1 MFRTKKEYFFVY
13 KETKWKGIFLFSLSI
28 QSIMGIEKAY
38 IQTYLTTQNSPY
50 GCWYEKLCWFPVPL
64 PRKYYLVVCLSKNIR
79 KIIILP
85 INSTIMRK
93 NNICNWCII
102 ITPVTALTCV
112 MINKVIVTMID
123 GNPNIPHK
131 RTACRRIFNLTG
143 SLDSEEFLS
152 AMSGL
157 FISSNWRLVTP
168 VITHV
173 LVYTRHSLYF
183 RNYRAYWGK
192 QNIIYMEL
200 FEMGRQTILRICI
213 D

>member
-1 MFRTKKEYFFVY
+1 MWIDKV
-13 KETKWKGIFLFSLSI
+13 
-28 QSIMGIEKAY
+28 Y
-38 IQTYLTTQNSPY
+38 IQTYRTTQNSPY
-50 GCWYEKLCWFPVPL
+50 GCWYEGLYWFPVPL
-64 PRKYYLVVCLSKNIR
+64 LRKYFLVVCLSEIFVKLLYCQSIR
-79 KIIILP
+79 PSCVKP
-85 INSTIMRK
+85 
-93 NNICNWCII
+93 ICNWCII
-102 ITPVTALTCV
+102 ITLVTALTCV

-168 VITHV
+168 VLTHV

-200 FEMGRQTILRICI
+200 FEMGRQT
-213 D
+213 

>member
-1 MFRTKKEYFFVY
+1 MRNCVGFRYRCRESIIWWCVCLKIFVKLLY
-13 KETKWKGIFLFSLSI
+13 CQSI
-28 QSIMGIEKAY
+28 Q
-38 IQTYLTTQNSPY
+38 
-50 GCWYEKLCWFPVPL
+50 
-64 PRKYYLVVCLSKNIR
+64 LSCV
-79 KIIILP
+79 
-85 INSTIMRK
+85 MY
-93 NNICNWCII
+93 NWCII
-102 ITPVTALTCV
+102 ITLVTALTCV

-157 FISSNWRLVTP
+157 FMSSNWRLVTP

-173 LVYTRHSLYF
+173 LVYTRHILYF

-192 QNIIYMEL
+192 QNIIYLEL
-200 FEMGRQTILRICI
+200 FEMYRLGICHL
-213 D
+213 

>member
-1 MFRTKKEYFFVY
+1 MWIDKV
-13 KETKWKGIFLFSLSI
+13 
-28 QSIMGIEKAY
+28 Y

-50 GCWYEKLCWFPVPL
+50 GCWYERLYWFPVPL
-64 PRKYYLVVCLSKNIR
+64 PRKYFLVVCLSENIR

-85 INSTIMRK
+85 IISTK
-93 NNICNWCII
+93 NICNWCSII
-102 ITPVTALTCV
+102 NLLTALTCV

-157 FISSNWRLVTP
+157 FISSNWRLVSPAT
-168 VITHV
+168 THV
-173 LVYTRHSLYF
+173 IVYNRHSLYF
-183 RNYRAYWGK
+183 RHYIDQEYVIHNLF
-192 QNIIYMEL
+192 NILWCENMIGITLHEL
-200 FEMGRQTILRICI
+200 
-213 D
+213 

>member
-1 MFRTKKEYFFVY
+1 MWIDKV
-13 KETKWKGIFLFSLSI
+13 
-28 QSIMGIEKAY
+28 Y
-38 IQTYLTTQNSPY
+38 IQTYRTTQNSPY
-50 GCWYEKLCWFPVPL
+50 GCWYEGLYWFPVPL
-64 PRKYYLVVCLSKNIR
+64 LRKYFLVVCLSEIFVKLLYCQSIR
-79 KIIILP
+79 PSCVK
-85 INSTIMRK
+85 
-93 NNICNWCII
+93 ICNWCII
-102 ITPVTALTCV
+102 ITLVTALTCV

-173 LVYTRHSLYF
+173 FFYTRHSLYF
-183 RNYRAYWGK
+183 RHYFVSVSIRNMSFITFSTSSDVKIW
-192 QNIIYMEL
+192 L
-200 FEMGRQTILRICI
+200 V
-213 D
+213 

>member
-1 MFRTKKEYFFVY
+1 MWIVKV
-13 KETKWKGIFLFSLSI
+13 
-28 QSIMGIEKAY
+28 Y
-38 IQTYLTTQNSPY
+38 IQTYLTRQNSPY

-64 PRKYYLVVCLSKNIR
+64 PRKYYLVVCLSENIR

-85 INSTIMRK
+85 INSTIMK
-93 NNICNWCII
+93 YHTNIIDVSLSILWDW
-102 ITPVTALTCV
+102 LTCV

-192 QNIIYMEL
+192 QNIIYMEFIDLEYVIYNL
-200 FEMGRQTILRICI
+200 FNILWCENMICI
-213 D
+213 TVHES

>member
-1 MFRTKKEYFFVY
+1 MKRYIPIFFII
-13 KETKWKGIFLFSLSI
+13 KISI
-28 QSIMGIEKAY
+28 QSIMWIDKVY

-64 PRKYYLVVCLSKNIR
+64 PRKYHLVVCLSENIR

-93 NNICNWCII
+93 NLTNNICNWCII

-192 QNIIYMEL
+192 QNTIYMEF
-200 FEMGRQTILRICI
+200 FEMGRQT
-213 D
+213 

>member
-1 MFRTKKEYFFVY
+1 MRNCVGFRYRCCESIIWWCVCLKIFVKLLYFQSIQLSCVNSN
-13 KETKWKGIFLFSLSI
+13 IIDVSLSI
-28 QSIMGIEKAY
+28 
-38 IQTYLTTQNSPY
+38 L
-50 GCWYEKLCWFPVPL
+50 WD
-64 PRKYYLVVCLSKNIR
+64 R
-79 KIIILP
+79 
-85 INSTIMRK
+85 
-93 NNICNWCII
+93 
-102 ITPVTALTCV
+102 LTCV

-200 FEMGRQTILRICI
+200 FEMGRQT
-213 D
+213 

>member
-1 MFRTKKEYFFVY
+1 MWIDKV
-13 KETKWKGIFLFSLSI
+13 
-28 QSIMGIEKAY
+28 Y
-38 IQTYLTTQNSPY
+38 IQTNLTTQNSPY

-64 PRKYYLVVCLSKNIR
+64 PRKYYLVVCLSKNIC

-85 INSTIMRK
+85 INSAIMR
-93 NNICNWCII
+93 NMYNWCII
-102 ITPVTALTCV
+102 ITLVTALTCV

-173 LVYTRHSLYF
+173 FFIPDTVYISDTTEVIAVSRIF
-183 RNYRAYWGK
+183 
-192 QNIIYMEL
+192 IIY
-200 FEMGRQTILRICI
+200 RLRICI
-213 D
+213 Y